1 MLHLGLDE
9 FPAFELVHIIAPIGA
24 TFLRQRVA
32 QMRASSKRPRVKSSS
47 GVIPSPSSSISDPSV
62 EAYVNL
68 TAAATPPLSTLDD
81 SDICRMLETVMT
93 VQVAHGHHLVYML
106 DELRS
111 LRVDLGSLRRSPQP
125 PPFDDE

>member
-9 FPAFELVHIIAPIGA
+9 FPAFKLVHIIAPIGA

-93 VQVAHGHHLVYML
+93 NQAAHG
-106 DELRS
+106 
-111 LRVDLGSLRRSPQP
+111 
-125 PPFDDE
+125 

>member
-93 VQVAHGHHLVYML
+93 NQAAHG
-106 DELRS
+106 
-111 LRVDLGSLRRSPQP
+111 
-125 PPFDDE
+125 